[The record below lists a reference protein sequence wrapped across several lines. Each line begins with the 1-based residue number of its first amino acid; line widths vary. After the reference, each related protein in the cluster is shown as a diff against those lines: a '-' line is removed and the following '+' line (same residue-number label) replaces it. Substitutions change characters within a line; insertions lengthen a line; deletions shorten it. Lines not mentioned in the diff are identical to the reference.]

1 MEGIFLID
9 KPAGMTSFDV
19 IRKLRNQLNTKEVGH
34 AGTLDPMATGLLVV
48 LVGKATKLSD
58 LLLSE
63 TKTYQGTITF
73 GFSTDSYDR
82 TGKVVDTLDT
92 FDLNETQI
100 DETIKSF
107 LSRDSQLPPIYSA
120 IKIQGKK
127 LYEYARKDQTVE
139 IDERPMIIHEFERTS
154 AYINQSFNFE
164 IRVSKGTYIRS
175 IAHDFG
181 VSLDIPSHL
190 SALRRT
196 HSGRYSLSTAYRL
209 GEIDEYTMPNFSVED
224 YAKTLDK
231 LVVEDYLIPL
241 IRNGVRL
248 DERQTTMDGP
258 FTAYSKDNK
267 PIAIFKKDGKNY
279 KPLIQL
285 GE

>member
-19 IRKLRNQLNTKEVGH
+19 IRKLRGKLNTKEIGH

-58 LLLSE
+58 LLTSE
-63 TKTYQGTITF
+63 TKSYQGTITF
-73 GFSTDSYDR
+73 GTATDTYDR
-82 TGKVVDTLDT
+82 LGKITETMTDFT
-92 FDLNETQI
+92 LNELDI
-100 DETIKSF
+100 DTTIKSF
-107 LSRDSQLPPIYSA
+107 LVKDSQVPPIYSA

-127 LYEYARKDQTVE
+127 LYQYARQEQSIE
-139 IDERPMIIHEFERTS
+139 IEERPMEILSFVRTT
-154 AYINQSFNFE
+154 ALIQNSFSFE
-164 IRVSKGTYIRS
+164 IEVSKGTYIRS

-181 VSLDIPSHL
+181 IVLGIPSHL

-196 HSGRYSLSTAYRL
+196 QSGRYSISTAYRL
-209 GEIDEYTMPNFSVED
+209 TEIDEFTLPNFSLED
-224 YAKTLDK
+224 YAKSLPK
-231 LVVEDYLIPL
+231 LVIEDYLIPL

-248 DERQTTMDGP
+248 DERQTTMEGP
-258 FTAYSKDNK
+258 FTAYNK
-267 PIAIFKKDGKNY
+267 QEQPIAIFKKDGKNY

>member
-9 KPAGMTSFDV
+9 KPAGITSFDV
-19 IRKLRNQLNTKEVGH
+19 IRKLRHQLNTKEVGH

-58 LLLSE
+58 LLIAE
-63 TKTYQGTITF
+63 TKTYLGSITF
-73 GFSTDSYDR
+73 GFSTDTYDKM
-82 TGKVVDTLDT
+82 GKPVETMDE

-100 DETIKSF
+100 DESIKTF
-107 LSRDSQLPPIYSA
+107 LGKESQVPPIYSA

-127 LYEYARKDQTVE
+127 LYEYARADKAVE
-139 IDERPMIIHEFERTS
+139 IDERPMMIHRFERTS
-154 AYINQSFNFE
+154 SLNNKTFSFE
-164 IRVSKGTYIRS
+164 IEVSKGTYIRS

-181 VSLDIPSHL
+181 VSLGIPSHL

-196 HSGRYSLSTAYRL
+196 HSGRYSLATAYKL
-209 GEIDEYTMPNFSVED
+209 GEIDEFTMPNFTLED

-231 LVVEDYLIPL
+231 LVVDDYLIPL
-241 IRNGVRL
+241 IKNGVRL
-248 DERQTTMDGP
+248 DERQTLMDGP
-258 FTAYSKDNK
+258 FTAYSKDHK
-267 PIAIFKKDGKNY
+267 MIAIFKKDGKNY

>member
-1 MEGIFLID
+1 MDGIFLID

-19 IRKLRNQLNTKEVGH
+19 IRKLRSQLKTKEVGH

-48 LVGKATKLSD
+48 LVGKTTKLSD
-58 LLLSE
+58 LLMAE
-63 TKTYQGTITF
+63 TKTYQGSITF
-73 GFSTDSYDR
+73 GFSTDTFDK
-82 TGKVVDTLDT
+82 TGKIVETLSE
-92 FDLNETQI
+92 FDLSESKI
-100 DETIKSF
+100 DETIKQF
-107 LSRDSQLPPIYSA
+107 LGRISQVPPIYSA

-127 LYEYARKDQTVE
+127 LYQYAREDKSVE
-139 IDERPMIIHEFERTS
+139 IDERPMNIHSFERTS
-154 AYINQSFNFE
+154 NLNNHTFQFDIE
-164 IRVSKGTYIRS
+164 VSKGTYIRS

-181 VSLDIPSHL
+181 VSMGIPSHL

-196 HSGRYSLSTAYRL
+196 QSGHYSLATAYKL
-209 GEIDEYTMPNFSVED
+209 GEIDEFTSPNFSLDD
-224 YAKTLDK
+224 YARSLDK
-231 LVVEDYLIPL
+231 LVVDDYLVPL

-248 DERQTTMDGP
+248 DERQTCLEGP

>member
-9 KPAGMTSFDV
+9 KPAGITSFDV
-19 IRKLRNQLNTKEVGH
+19 IRKLRHQLNTKEIGH
-34 AGTLDPMATGLLVV
+34 AGTLDPMATGLLVI

-58 LLLSE
+58 LLIAE
-63 TKTYQGTITF
+63 TKTYQGAITF

-82 TGKVVDTLDT
+82 TGNIVDTISEFSLD
-92 FDLNETQI
+92 ETQI
-100 DETIKSF
+100 DETIKTF
-107 LSRDSQLPPIYSA
+107 IGRDSQIPPIYSA

-127 LYEYARKDQTVE
+127 LYEYARADKSVE
-139 IDERPMIIHEFERTS
+139 IDERPMVIHQFERTS
-154 AYINQSFNFE
+154 SLNNNTFNFE
-164 IRVSKGTYIRS
+164 IEVSKGTYVRS

-181 VSLDIPSHL
+181 VSLGIPSHL

-196 HSGRYSLSTAYRL
+196 HSGRYSLATAYKL
-209 GEIDEYTMPNFSVED
+209 GEIDEYTMPNFTLED

-231 LVVEDYLIPL
+231 LIVDDYLLPL
-241 IRNGVRL
+241 IKNGVRL
-248 DERQTTMDGP
+248 DERQTLMEGP

-267 PIAIFKKDGKNY
+267 MIAIFKKDGKNY

>member
-19 IRKLRNQLNTKEVGH
+19 IRKLRGKLNTKEIGH

-58 LLLSE
+58 LLTSE
-63 TKTYQGTITF
+63 TKSYQGTITF
-73 GFSTDSYDR
+73 GTATDTYDR
-82 TGKVVDTLDT
+82 LGKITETMTDFT
-92 FDLNETQI
+92 LNELDI
-100 DETIKSF
+100 DTTIKSF
-107 LSRDSQLPPIYSA
+107 LVKDSQVPPIYSA

-127 LYEYARKDQTVE
+127 LYQYARQEQSVE
-139 IDERPMIIHEFERTS
+139 IEERPMEIRSFVRTT
-154 AYINQSFNFE
+154 ALIQNSFSFE
-164 IRVSKGTYIRS
+164 IEVSKGTYIRS

-181 VSLDIPSHL
+181 IVLGIPSHL

-196 HSGRYSLSTAYRL
+196 QSGRYSISTAYRL
-209 GEIDEYTMPNFSVED
+209 TEIDEFTLPNFSLEE
-224 YAKTLDK
+224 YAKSLPK
-231 LVVEDYLIPL
+231 LVIEDYLIPL

-248 DERQTTMDGP
+248 DERQTTMEGP
-258 FTAYSKDNK
+258 FTAYNK
-267 PIAIFKKDGKNY
+267 KEQPIAIFKKDGKNY

>member
-19 IRKLRNQLNTKEVGH
+19 VRKLRGKLNTKEIGH

-58 LLLSE
+58 LLTSE
-63 TKTYQGTITF
+63 TKVYEGSITF
-73 GFSTDSYDR
+73 GSSTDTYDR
-82 TGKVVDTLDT
+82 LGKVIETMTDFT
-92 FDLNETQI
+92 LNELDI
-100 DETIKSF
+100 DDTIKSF
-107 LSRDSQLPPIYSA
+107 LVKDSQFPPIYSA
-120 IKIQGKK
+120 IKVQGKK
-127 LYEYARKDQTVE
+127 LYQYARQEKPVE
-139 IDERPMIIHEFERTS
+139 LEERPMEISHFIRTTPLVNNTFS
-154 AYINQSFNFE
+154 FE
-164 IRVSKGTYIRS
+164 IEVSKGTYIRS

-181 VSLDIPSHL
+181 ASLGIPSHL

-196 HSGRYSLSTAYRL
+196 QSGRYSLSTAYRL
-209 GEIDEYTMPNFSVED
+209 TEVDEFTMPNFSVED
-224 YAKTLDK
+224 YAKTLPS
-231 LVVEDYLIPL
+231 LVIDDYLIPL

-248 DERQTTMDGP
+248 DERQTTMEGP
-258 FTAYSKDNK
+258 FTAYNK
-267 PIAIFKKDGKNY
+267 KGQPIAIFKKDGKNY

>member
-9 KPAGMTSFDV
+9 KPAGITSFDV
-19 IRKLRNQLNTKEVGH
+19 IRKLRHQLNTKEVGH

-58 LLLSE
+58 LLIAE
-63 TKTYQGTITF
+63 TKTYLGTITF
-73 GFSTDSYDR
+73 GFSTDTYDKM
-82 TGKVVDTLDT
+82 GKPVETMDE

-100 DETIKSF
+100 DESIKTF
-107 LSRDSQLPPIYSA
+107 LGKESQVPPIYSA

-127 LYEYARKDQTVE
+127 LYEYARADKTVE
-139 IDERPMIIHEFERTS
+139 IDERPMMIHRFERTS
-154 AYINQSFNFE
+154 SLNNKTFSFE
-164 IRVSKGTYIRS
+164 IEVSKGTYIRS

-181 VSLDIPSHL
+181 VSLGIPSHL

-196 HSGRYSLSTAYRL
+196 HSGRYSLATAYKL
-209 GEIDEYTMPNFSVED
+209 GEIDEFTMPNFTLED

-231 LVVEDYLIPL
+231 LVVDDYLIPL
-241 IRNGVRL
+241 IKNGVRL
-248 DERQTTMDGP
+248 DKRQTLMDGP
-258 FTAYSKDNK
+258 FTAYSKDHK
-267 PIAIFKKDGKNY
+267 MIAIFKKDGKNY

>member
-58 LLLSE
+58 LMISE
-63 TKTYQGTITF
+63 TKTYEGTITF
-73 GFSTDSYDR
+73 GYSTDTYDK

-92 FDLNETQI
+92 FELSEFEI

-127 LYEYARKDQTVE
+127 LYEYARAEKSVE
-139 IDERPMIIHEFERTS
+139 IDERPMVIHEFERTS
-154 AYINQSFNFE
+154 AYLNQSFKFE
-164 IRVSKGTYIRS
+164 IKVSKGTYIRS

-181 VSLDIPSHL
+181 VSLNIPSHL

-196 HSGRYSLSTAYRL
+196 NSGRYSLATAYRL
-209 GEIDEYTMPNFSVED
+209 AEIDEFTLPNFTLED
-224 YAKTLDK
+224 YAKSLDK
-231 LVVEDYLIPL
+231 VVIDDYLIPL

-248 DERQTTMDGP
+248 DERQTLIDCP

>member
-19 IRKLRNQLNTKEVGH
+19 IRKLRGQLNTKEIGH
-34 AGTLDPMATGLLVV
+34 AGTLDPMATGLLVI

-58 LLLSE
+58 LLTSE
-63 TKTYQGTITF
+63 TKSYQGSITF
-73 GFSTDSYDR
+73 GYSTDTYDKM
-82 TGKVVDTLDT
+82 GKIVDEVNT
-92 FDLNETQI
+92 FDLTELQI

-107 LSRDSQLPPIYSA
+107 LGRESQLPPIYSA
-120 IKIQGKK
+120 IKIGGKK
-127 LYEYARKDQTVE
+127 LYQYARADQTVDIE
-139 IDERPMIIHEFERTS
+139 ERPMEIHRFERTS
-154 AYINQSFNFE
+154 PLNHHTFDFE
-164 IRVSKGTYIRS
+164 IEVSKGTYIRS

-181 VSLDIPSHL
+181 VSLSIPSHL
-190 SALRRT
+190 SSLRRT
-196 HSGRYSLSTAYRL
+196 QSGRYSLATAYRL
-209 GEIDEYTMPNFSVED
+209 SEIDEFTMPNFTLED
-224 YAKTLDK
+224 YAKSLDT
-231 LVVEDYLIPL
+231 LVVDDYLIPL

-248 DERQTTMDGP
+248 DERQTAMQGP
-258 FTAYSKDNK
+258 FTAYDKHKK